1 MAWEA
6 VPYCVCDKNLEQ
18 KYKLQNGDILVARIG
33 ATTGKTFLV
42 ENPQRAIFASYLMRI
57 RTKQKLDSIFL
68 NYFFQSPRYWRQMR
82 EQMGG
87 RLKGGV
93 NIPIIKNLQIPIFSL
108 PDQRE
113 IADILQTIDQKIEIE
128 QKKKALYEELFRAML
143 DGLMNRKIEAE
154 RIKL

>member
-1 MAWEA
+1 VAWEA

-93 NIPIIKNLQIPIFSL
+93 NIPIIKNLQIPVFSL
-108 PDQRE
+108 PEQRE
-113 IADILQTIDQKIEIE
+113 IAQILQTIDQKIEIE
-128 QKKKALYEELFRAML
+128 EKKKELYEELFRAML
-143 DGLMNRKIEAE
+143 DGLLNRKIEAE
-154 RIKL
+154 KIRI